1 MLTNFLFKFAVFLS
15 QNTRYIQTKHTI
27 DRVLNDGSHPYNKYV
42 VFAVLFFIFSSVYIL
57 IVNVKHEIPK
67 AFLLYEVYFIT
78 FVFIVEYLLRLW
90 VYSDIHKII
99 IKHYEQRSFLNRKHS
114 FFAMAWDIIKD
125 KFKYIASPL
134 AIIDL
139 LAIIPAYRPLRIL
152 RIFLLFRIFKILRY
166 TNNINQFFEV
176 LKSKKIEFYTLGMLL
191 SFVVFTGGVSIY
203 IFEANTNDK
212 VDTLFD
218 GIYWA
223 LVTIST
229 VGFGDIAP
237 QTTAGRIASM
247 VLILSGIGIISFSTS
262 LIVTSFSEKLD
273 SVRENKLL
281 YATQKKEGFVI
292 ICGYGQ
298 LTKTLISM
306 FESKNIPYL
315 VIEKNEILYKQ
326 AVVKGVKIINDDAT
340 KHKAFTRF
348 DFSQVKA
355 VICATS
361 DDIANI
367 YVTLNI
373 RSIDTKVKILARSSS
388 ESMDKK
394 LLLAGAS
401 KLIKPYEIA
410 GMMTQVYLSEPNA
423 FDAINA
429 ILTGKKNAHVEEI
442 RVNADNFLH
451 NRKVAQTFIEAKL
464 ILLGVFRKEK
474 FVFNPPQDF
483 ILHADDTVIVLGYS
497 TSIEWF
503 KTKLFNK
510 KALP

>member
-1 MLTNFLFKFAVFLS
+1 MLSALLFKLAVAIS
-15 QNTRYIQTKHTI
+15 QNTRYIQTKRTI
-27 DRVLNDGSHPYNKYV
+27 DKVLNDTSHPYNKFV
-42 VFAVLFFIFSSVYIL
+42 VFAILFFIFSSVYIL
-57 IVNVKHEIPK
+57 IANVKHDIPE
-67 AFLLYEVYFIT
+67 AFLIYEVYFIT
-78 FVFIVEYLLRLW
+78 FVFSIEYLLRLW
-90 VYSDIHKII
+90 VYSDVHKII

-114 FFAMAWDIIKD
+114 FFALVYEVLKD

-176 LKSKKIEFYTLGMLL
+176 LKSKKVEFYTLGMLL

-262 LIVTSFSEKLD
+262 LIVTSFSE

-281 YATQKKEGFVI
+281 YAMQKKEGFVI

-298 LTKTLISM
+298 LAKTLISM
-306 FESKNIPYL
+306 FENKNTAYI
-315 VIEKNEILYKQ
+315 VIEKNEQLYKQ

-340 KHKAFTRF
+340 KHKAFARF
-348 DFSQVKA
+348 DFTQVKA

-373 RSIDTKVKILARSSS
+373 RSIDKNVKILARSSN
-388 ESMDKK
+388 ETMDKK
-394 LLLAGAS
+394 LLLAGADR
-401 KLIKPYEIA
+401 LIKPYEIA
-410 GMMTQVYLSEPNA
+410 GMMTQVYLNEPNA

-429 ILTGKKNAHVEEI
+429 ILTGKKNAYVEEFK
-442 RVNADNFLH
+442 VSYDNFLH
-451 NRKVAQTFIEAKL
+451 NRKVAHTFKESKL
-464 ILLGVFRKEK
+464 ILLGLFRNEK
-474 FVFNPPQDF
+474 FIFNPPEDF
-483 ILHADDTVIVLGYS
+483 ILNADDTVIVLGYS
-497 TSIEWF
+497 TTIEWF
-503 KTKLFNK
+503 KTRLFSK
-510 KALP
+510 KDY